1 MVLTGFVD
9 AGQRGLYVV
18 GMRWDALFQDLES
31 QLQAATDARQE
42 SEVRDR
48 TRAEQARV
56 TLLQRLAGQMGR
68 PVGVSTKGGRSL
80 TGVLTNVGSQWIA
93 LAVEER
99 SVIVPLSSVQVLR
112 SLGRSVGQPLAGI
125 EAKLGLGS
133 ALRALSRDRAHVAL
147 WVASPSSRYAGV
159 IDRVGADFVDLGL
172 VAPGDERRSANI
184 REVLT
189 VPFASIDTLESA
201 AQTE

>member
-1 MVLTGFVD
+1 M
-9 AGQRGLYVV
+9 

-56 TLLQRLAGQMGR
+56 TLLQRLAGQTGR
-68 PVGVSTKGGRSL
+68 PVGVSTTGGRSL

-159 IDRVGADFVDLGL
+159 IDRVGADFLDLGL
-172 VAPGDERRSANI
+172 VDPGDERRSANI